1 MTDCDNRQ
9 EAVRDAC
16 PRAGMNV
23 KLPSKKRHE
32 KRSDIDFKTERISVL
47 AGKNSPLWGEKKQE
61 ILQ

>member
-1 MTDCDNRQ
+1 
-9 EAVRDAC
+9 
-16 PRAGMNV
+16 MNV
-23 KLPSKKRHE
+23 KLPSKIETYK